1 MIYHNLWSRF
11 CQQAVQTCLFIQ
23 LNVSVS
29 AYSLYCEAADPAG
42 ISAVYT
48 LPQLWYDG
56 EDKAKISQYISWCKG
71 AFGRKAEDK
80 MIHERYTDTAKR
92 ITNSEQLEL
101 TDTGEVL
108 IYCGDKWHG
117 EVTVNLQGRED
128 QFEELKQVIVYIA
141 KNLCKID
148 LTAQR
153 YNALYGD
160 GKFAY
165 SYEMAYI
172 CLEPS
177 DKISVRYYGIQE
189 NTEFD
194 VVFQCANEEFRLKSF
209 GMMKNIPPD
218 WNRE

>member
-1 MIYHNLWSRF
+1 
-11 CQQAVQTCLFIQ
+11 
-23 LNVSVS
+23 
-29 AYSLYCEAADPAG
+29 
-42 ISAVYT
+42 
-48 LPQLWYDG
+48 
-56 EDKAKISQYISWCKG
+56 
-71 AFGRKAEDK
+71 

-101 TDTGEVL
+101 TATGEVL

-165 SYEMAYI
+165 SYEVAYI

-177 DKISVRYYGIQE
+177 DEISVRYYGMQE

-209 GMMKNIPPD
+209 GMRKNIPPD